1 MTHPFGP
8 PSVRQIR
15 VALEE
20 VDGALRYEP
29 LPEESPEGIDPA
41 TELVVWT
48 PGPVASDQ
56 HASLTEADQESDLGN
71 RVGDEPAVIF
81 EVPPSLTDL
90 DIHQTLGQD
99 GIEKINRLAE
109 VRGLDALG
117 WYVTFHQSRFQHGI
131 HIPVE
136 GLLWMTV
143 RVFDNLPLPVDRK
156 IELAFHT
163 VLRHELFHFST
174 DCMIANWELASGHQ
188 VYWASR
194 RSKNADGYLPFEEGV
209 ANAYMLRGFKY
220 PSRRL
225 AKAPGVLAA
234 LSDFCRRQPFGYDLG
249 PDYAKTKAEFLRR
262 CADNAHDYH
271 RVSAAPWHAPD
282 AFDAIVMYP
291 DVIRIDWTRCPIIL
305 QDQFDLRRRLGL
317 DISLFRT
324 LERIEE
330 TASFRRAHDKLDK
343 PLRSLWAKRKLQL
356 AQSTSLRSLDF
367 KQWKPGGEDTY
378 SVRLDGNYRA
388 HLRRDRVQD
397 VWYAMTI
404 GNHKD
409 MGHG

>member
-305 QDQFDLRRRLGL
+305 QNSSISGGDWVWISRSSEHWSGSKRLRVFDAP
-317 DISLFRT
+317 T
-324 LERIEE
+324 
-330 TASFRRAHDKLDK
+330 
-343 PLRSLWAKRKLQL
+343 
-356 AQSTSLRSLDF
+356 TSLTSHCGACGRNENFNSRSQLRYAA
-367 KQWKPGGEDTY
+367 WISSNG
-378 SVRLDGNYRA
+378 SRA
-388 HLRRDRVQD
+388 EKILTRCDLTAIIAHISAATVCKTFGMR
-397 VWYAMTI
+397 
-404 GNHKD
+404 
-409 MGHG
+409 